1 MAGSRSSV
9 HGENHGEED
18 ARSHVLIFRNYGTWF
33 ETLEGCFMSDLQQV
47 AIGLDTDNTLLTH
60 LRKLGMKI
68 PCMLLWMVT
77 WRMITT
83 AMVDMW
89 LLLVGVV
96 LLLMEGSE
104 EDNFEGEA
112 MVLVGTTMTLMS
124 VLLVVMEMILMIMMV
139 SHTVVLLKMGVVQ
152 NVVIE
157 MVEMT

>member
-1 MAGSRSSV
+1 MEKTMGKKMP
-9 HGENHGEED
+9 
-18 ARSHVLIFRNYGTWF
+18 RSHVLNFRNCGTRF
-33 ETLEGCFMSDLQQV
+33 GTLEGCFTSDLQQV
-47 AIGLDTDNTLLTH
+47 AIGFYTDNTPLTH
-60 LRKLGMKI
+60 LRKLVMRI

-104 EDNFEGEA
+104 EDNFEGKG

-139 SHTVVLLKMGVVQ
+139 SHSVVLLKMGVVQ
-152 NVVIE
+152 NIVSE
-157 MVEMT
+157 LVEMT

>member
-1 MAGSRSSV
+1 MGKKMP
-9 HGENHGEED
+9 
-18 ARSHVLIFRNYGTWF
+18 RSHMLIFKNYETWF
-33 ETLEGCFMSDLQQV
+33 ETLEGCFTSDLQQV
-47 AIGLDTDNTLLTH
+47 AIGFDTGNTLLTH

-68 PCMLLWMVT
+68 PYILLWMVS

-89 LLLVGVV
+89 LLLVDVV

-104 EDNFEGEA
+104 EDNFEGGA

-124 VLLVVMEMILMIMMV
+124 VLLVVMEIILMVMLV

-152 NVVIE
+152 NVMID
-157 MVEMT
+157 MVDMT

>member
-1 MAGSRSSV
+1 
-9 HGENHGEED
+9 
-18 ARSHVLIFRNYGTWF
+18 
-33 ETLEGCFMSDLQQV
+33 
-47 AIGLDTDNTLLTH
+47 
-60 LRKLGMKI
+60 
-68 PCMLLWMVT
+68 
-77 WRMITT
+77 
-83 AMVDMW
+83 MVDMR

>member
-1 MAGSRSSV
+1 MEKTMGKKMP
-9 HGENHGEED
+9 
-18 ARSHVLIFRNYGTWF
+18 RSHMPSCCVSRTTYSKPWK
-33 ETLEGCFMSDLQQV
+33 GCFTSILQQV
-47 AIGLDTDNTLLTH
+47 VIGFCTDNTLLIH
-60 LRKLGMKI
+60 LRKLGMRI
-68 PCMLLWMVT
+68 PCMLLLTVP

-104 EDNFEGEA
+104 QDNFEGEA

-124 VLLVVMEMILMIMMV
+124 MLLVVMEMILMIMMV

-152 NVVIE
+152 NIVME